1 MVMEMAHRSARG
13 AAALLA
19 VIASLSACSNEK
31 QESFED
37 IIKDHVPSPR
47 ATPTAPVADSMGDP
61 NACAHFDGQLL
72 DVPARGA
79 AEPRLRIP
87 QTEGWDR
94 STKLDSEVIRFVLAN
109 SDLVANQFAPN
120 IVVALEDTP
129 KADVQTIFTQQHAN
143 LVKLAG
149 AQNLASEPATVC
161 GLSAE
166 TITFTAAP
174 TGPGA
179 NSREVTILSVPT
191 IVGGHQYLVTA
202 TVQTTDPDN
211 PTYQHD
217 AKTLLDGFQ
226 VLPPEPGA
234 P

>member
-1 MVMEMAHRSARG
+1 MELAHPSARR
-13 AAALLA
+13 AAALL
-19 VIASLSACSNEK
+19 VIVASLSACSTEK
-31 QESFED
+31 PASIED

-47 ATPTAPVADSMGDP
+47 ATPTAPVADAKGDP
-61 NACAHFDGQLL
+61 SACAHFDGQLL
-72 DVPARGA
+72 DIPARGA
-79 AEPRLRIP
+79 AEPQLRIP
-87 QTEGWDR
+87 QAAGWNR
-94 STKLDSEVIRFVLAN
+94 NTKLDSEVVRFVLAN
-109 SDLVANQFAPN
+109 ADLTANQFAPN
-120 IVVALEDTP
+120 IVVTLEDAP

-149 AQNLASEPATVC
+149 AQDLTSEPATVC
-161 GLSAE
+161 GLPAE

-179 NSREVTILSVPT
+179 HSRVVTMLSVPT

-202 TVQTTDPDN
+202 TVQTTEPDN

-217 AKTLLDGFQ
+217 AKTFLDGFQ
-226 VLPPEPGA
+226 VLPSAGA